1 MNLQVKTTDNSSV
14 DVSAIADGHLDNL
27 KKLSERPLCELNL
40 EEHPNL
46 LVFPQ
51 DFKTHGDDIGKDHI
65 FTIDSNLLKTGN
77 LMGFV
82 GYRNTKVRISSRFAH
97 DDKDYFLHYMLQKVF
112 AINLFDLKYDSD
124 SEGVFGFLIYLFPT
138 FLKRAMRQGLYKE
151 YQTRDYND
159 ANIRGR
165 IDVSRH
171 IRQNIPFAGKVA
183 YSTRE
188 YVSDNRITQLVRHTI
203 EYIAT
208 HPFSGNI
215 LNNDD
220 ETKEAVGVINAATST
235 YNRNDRQKVI
245 YQNLRPVY
253 HPYFGEYRPLQRLCL
268 QILRHEELKYGND
281 DNQIYGILFDG
292 AWLWEEYLDTILKP
306 IGLIHPHNRTNNVG
320 KHIFKAPR
328 KVLVQPDFFIDGL
341 AVFDAKYKRHKS
353 LFDIEQRED
362 RFQLLAYMH
371 VFNAKVSGLIVP
383 VSSSEPLF
391 IEGEISG
398 RGGVMVLLGMNVGK
412 QCQSFD
418 NFVIEMKKEEWRL
431 LEYVRELVSEH
442 SD

>member
-1 MNLQVKTTDNSSV
+1 MNLQIKTTDNSSV
-14 DVSAIADGHLDNL
+14 DVSAIADGHLDDL

-51 DFKTHGDDIGKDHI
+51 DFKSHGDNIGKEHI
-65 FTIDSNLLKTGN
+65 FTIDGNLLKTGN
-77 LMGFV
+77 IMGFV
-82 GYRNTKVRISSRFAH
+82 GYRNTKVRISSRFAQ

-124 SEGVFGFLIYLFPT
+124 SESVFDFLIYLFPT
-138 FLKRAMRQGLYKE
+138 FLKRAMRLGLYKE
-151 YQTRDYND
+151 YQTREYNN

-183 YSTRE
+183 YTTRE

-220 ETKEAVGVINAATST
+220 ETKEAVAVINAATPT
-235 YNRNDRQKVI
+235 YNRNDRQKVV
-245 YQNLRPVY
+245 YQNLRPVS

-268 QILRHEELKYGND
+268 QILRHEELKYGSD
-281 DNQIYGILFDG
+281 DKHIYGILFDG
-292 AWLWEEYLDTILKP
+292 AWLWEEYLDTILKDV
-306 IGLIHPHNRTNNVG
+306 GFEHPQNRTSKG
-320 KHIFKAPR
+320 KKFLFAGNSG
-328 KVLVQPDFFIDGL
+328 VCYPDFYSNTMVL
-341 AVFDAKYKRHKS
+341 DAKYKGYS
-353 LFDIEQRED
+353 DWGSIQNADLYQVIS
-362 RFQLLAYMH
+362 YMH
-371 VFNAKVSGLIVP
+371 ILKLDHGGFIVP
-383 VSSSEPLF
+383 VSYSGNQPVAKMLNGYGGQMSIFGLQVDNHCSSY
-391 IEGEISG
+391 S
-398 RGGVMVLLGMNVGK
+398 
-412 QCQSFD
+412 C
-418 NFVIEMKKEEWRL
+418 FVNKMEMEESSLKESICR
-431 LEYVRELVSEH
+431 LVS
-442 SD
+442 

>member
-14 DVSAIADGHLDNL
+14 DVSAIADGHLDDL

-40 EEHPNL
+40 DEHPNL
-46 LVFPQ
+46 LVFPN
-51 DFKTHGDDIGKDHI
+51 DFKTHGDDIGKEHI
-65 FTIDSNLLKTGN
+65 FNIDGNLLKTGN

-82 GYRNTKVRISSRFAH
+82 GYRNTKVRISSRFAQ

-124 SEGVFGFLIYLFPT
+124 SESIFDFLIYLFPT
-138 FLKRAMRQGLYKE
+138 FLKHAMRQGLYKE
-151 YQTRDYND
+151 YQTREYND

-183 YSTRE
+183 CSTRE

-203 EYIAT
+203 EYIAS

-245 YQNLRPVY
+245 YQNLRPVS

-268 QILRHEELKYGND
+268 QILRHEELKYGGD
-281 DNQIYGILFDG
+281 SKQIYGILFDG
-292 AWLWEEYLDTILKP
+292 AWLWEEYLNTILKDVGFEHP
-306 IGLIHPHNRTNNVG
+306 RNRIGKG
-320 KHIFKAPR
+320 R
-328 KVLVQPDFFIDGL
+328 KCLFVDNSGVCYPDFYSKTMVL
-341 AVFDAKYKRHKS
+341 DAKYKGYS
-353 LFDIEQRED
+353 DWGSIQNADLYQVIS
-362 RFQLLAYMH
+362 YMH
-371 VFNAKVSGLIVP
+371 ILKLNHGGLVVP
-383 VSSSEPLF
+383 VSNSGNQPVAKMLNGYGGQVSVFGLRVDYHCSSY
-391 IEGEISG
+391 S
-398 RGGVMVLLGMNVGK
+398 
-412 QCQSFD
+412 C
-418 NFVIEMKKEEWRL
+418 FVNKMQMEEFNL
-431 LEYVRELVSEH
+431 QDSICGFVS
-442 SD
+442 

>member
-14 DVSAIADGHLDNL
+14 DVFAIADGHLDDL
-27 KKLSERPLCELNL
+27 KKLSERPLCELDL
-40 EEHPNL
+40 DEHPNL

-51 DFKTHGDDIGKDHI
+51 DFKTHGDDIGKERI
-65 FTIDSNLLKTGN
+65 FTIESNLLKTGN
-77 LMGFV
+77 IMGYV
-82 GYRNTKVRISSRFAH
+82 GYKNTKVRIHSRFAH
-97 DDKDYFLHYMLQKVF
+97 DDKDYYLHYMLQKVF

-124 SEGVFGFLIYLFPT
+124 SESIFDFLIYLFPT

-151 YQTRDYND
+151 YQTREYND
-159 ANIRGR
+159 ANFRGR

-245 YQNLRPVY
+245 YQNLRPVS

-292 AWLWEEYLDTILKP
+292 AWLWEEYLNTILK
-306 IGLIHPHNRTNNVG
+306 GVGFEHPQNRTG
-320 KHIFKAPR
+320 KGR
-328 KVLVQPDFFIDGL
+328 KFLFAGNFGVCYPDFYSNTMVL
-341 AVFDAKYKRHKS
+341 DAKYKGYS
-353 LFDIEQRED
+353 DWGSIQNADLYQVIS
-362 RFQLLAYMH
+362 YMH
-371 VFNAKVSGLIVP
+371 VLKLNHGGLVVP
-383 VSSSEPLF
+383 VSNSGNQPVAKMLNGYGGQMSVFGLQVDYHCSSYSCFVNKMKMEESRLQESIREF
-391 IEGEISG
+391 VSKQSG
-398 RGGVMVLLGMNVGK
+398 
-412 QCQSFD
+412 
-418 NFVIEMKKEEWRL
+418 
-431 LEYVRELVSEH
+431 
-442 SD
+442 

>member
-1 MNLQVKTTDNSSV
+1 MPQPITTTDNNLQGV
-14 DVSAIADGHLDNL
+14 LFDEALHLDNL
-27 KKLSERPLCELNL
+27 KKLSERPLCELDL

-51 DFKTHGDDIGKDHI
+51 DFKTHGDDIGKERI
-65 FTIDSNLLKTGN
+65 FTIESNLLKTGN
-77 LMGFV
+77 IMGYV
-82 GYRNTKVRISSRFAH
+82 GYKNTKVRIHSRFAY
-97 DDKDYFLHYMLQKVF
+97 DDKDLFLHYMLQKVF

-124 SEGVFGFLIYLFPT
+124 SESIFDFLIYLFPT

-151 YQTRDYND
+151 YQTREYND

-215 LNNDD
+215 LNNDG

-245 YQNLRPVY
+245 YQNLRPVS

-268 QILRHEELKYGND
+268 QILRHEELKYGSN

-292 AWLWEEYLDTILKP
+292 AWLWEEYLNTVLKDVGFEHP
-306 IGLIHPHNRTNNVG
+306 QNRIGKG
-320 KHIFKAPR
+320 R
-328 KVLVQPDFFIDGL
+328 KCLFADNSGVCYPDFYSNTMVL
-341 AVFDAKYKRHKS
+341 DAKYKGYS
-353 LFDIEQRED
+353 DWGSIQSADLYQVIS
-362 RFQLLAYMH
+362 YMH
-371 VFNAKVSGLIVP
+371 ILKLNHGGFVVP
-383 VSSSEPLF
+383 VSNCGNQPVVKMLN
-391 IEGEISG
+391 GY
-398 RGGVMVLLGMNVGK
+398 GGLMSVFGIQVDHLCPSFSCFASKMEMEESRLQESIRKFVM
-412 QCQSFD
+412 
-418 NFVIEMKKEEWRL
+418 E
-431 LEYVRELVSEH
+431 
-442 SD
+442 

>member
-1 MNLQVKTTDNSSV
+1 MCQPITTTDNNPQGV
-14 DVSAIADGHLDNL
+14 PFDEILHLDNL
-27 KKLSERPLCELNL
+27 KKLSESPLCKLDL

-51 DFKTHGDDIGKDHI
+51 DFKTHGDDIGKEHI
-65 FTIDSNLLKTGN
+65 FTIDGKLLKTGN
-77 LMGFV
+77 IMGFV
-82 GYRNTKVRISSRFAH
+82 GYRHTKVRIHSRFAQA
-97 DDKDYFLHYMLQKVF
+97 DKDYFLHYMLQKVF

-124 SEGVFGFLIYLFPT
+124 SESIFDFLIYLFPT

-151 YQTRDYND
+151 YQTREYID

-220 ETKEAVGVINAATST
+220 ETKEAVGIINAATPS
-235 YNRNDRQKVI
+235 YNRNDRQRVI
-245 YQNLRPVY
+245 NQNLRPVS
-253 HPYFGEYRPLQRLCL
+253 HPYFGEYRPLQKLCL
-268 QILRHEELKYGND
+268 QILRHEELKYGGD
-281 DNQIYGILFDG
+281 DKQIYGILFDG
-292 AWLWEEYLDTILKP
+292 AWLWEEYLATILKP
-306 IGLIHPHNRTNNVG
+306 IGLIHPRNRTNNVG
-320 KHIFKAPR
+320 KLIFTNPR
-328 KVLVQPDFFIDGL
+328 KVLAQPDFFIDGL

-353 LFDIEQRED
+353 LFDREQRED

-371 VFNAKVSGLIVP
+371 VFNANISGLIIP
-383 VSSSEPLF
+383 VSSDESQF
-391 IEGEISG
+391 VEGIING
-398 RGGVMVLLGMNVGK
+398 RGGKMLLIGMNVN
-412 QCQSFD
+412 QDNSSFD
-418 NFVIEMKKEEWRL
+418 CFRVQMETEELRL
-431 LEYVRELVSEH
+431 QNYIRGCVSL
-442 SD
+442 

>member
-1 MNLQVKTTDNSSV
+1 MRQLITTTDNNLQGV
-14 DVSAIADGHLDNL
+14 HFDEALHLDNL

-51 DFKTHGDDIGKDHI
+51 DFKTHGDDIGKERV
-65 FTIDSNLLKTGN
+65 FTIEGNLLKTGN
-77 LMGFV
+77 IMGYV
-82 GYRNTKVRISSRFAH
+82 GYRNTKVRIHSRFAQ

-124 SEGVFGFLIYLFPT
+124 SESIFDFLIYLFPT

-151 YQTRDYND
+151 YQTREYND

-245 YQNLRPVY
+245 YQNLRPVS
-253 HPYFGEYRPLQRLCL
+253 HPYFGEYCPLQRLCL

-292 AWLWEEYLDTILKP
+292 AWLWEEYLNTILK
-306 IGLIHPHNRTNNVG
+306 GVGFEHPQNRTG
-320 KHIFKAPR
+320 TGRIFLFAGNFG
-328 KVLVQPDFFIDGL
+328 VCYPDFYSNTMVL
-341 AVFDAKYKRHKS
+341 DAKYKGYPDWGS
-353 LFDIEQRED
+353 IQNADLYQVIS
-362 RFQLLAYMH
+362 YMH
-371 VFNAKVSGLIVP
+371 ILKLNHGGLVVP
-383 VSSSEPLF
+383 VSNSGNQPVAKMLNGYGGQMSVFGLQVDHHCSSYSCFVNKMQMEEYKLQDF
-391 IEGEISG
+391 ICE
-398 RGGVMVLLGMNVGK
+398 
-412 QCQSFD
+412 
-418 NFVIEMKKEEWRL
+418 FV
-431 LEYVRELVSEH
+431 S
-442 SD
+442 

>member
-1 MNLQVKTTDNSSV
+1 M
-14 DVSAIADGHLDNL
+14 
-27 KKLSERPLCELNL
+27 
-40 EEHPNL
+40 
-46 LVFPQ
+46 
-51 DFKTHGDDIGKDHI
+51 HGDDIGKERV
-65 FTIDSNLLKTGN
+65 FTIEGNLLKTGN
-77 LMGFV
+77 IMGYV
-82 GYRNTKVRISSRFAH
+82 GYRNTKVRIHSRFAQ

-124 SEGVFGFLIYLFPT
+124 SESIFDFLIYLFPT

-151 YQTRDYND
+151 YQTREYND

-203 EYIAT
+203 EYIST

-245 YQNLRPVY
+245 YQNLRPVS
-253 HPYFGEYRPLQRLCL
+253 HPYFGEYCPLQRLCL

-292 AWLWEEYLDTILKP
+292 AWLWEEYLNTILK
-306 IGLIHPHNRTNNVG
+306 GVGFEHPQNRTG
-320 KHIFKAPR
+320 TGRIFLFAGNFG
-328 KVLVQPDFFIDGL
+328 VCYPDFYSNTMVL
-341 AVFDAKYKRHKS
+341 DAKYKGYPDWGS
-353 LFDIEQRED
+353 IQNADLYQVIS
-362 RFQLLAYMH
+362 YMH
-371 VFNAKVSGLIVP
+371 ILKLNHGGLVVP
-383 VSSSEPLF
+383 VSNSGNQPVAKMLNGYGGQMSVFGLQVDHHCSSYSCFVNKMQMEEYKLQDF
-391 IEGEISG
+391 ICE
-398 RGGVMVLLGMNVGK
+398 
-412 QCQSFD
+412 
-418 NFVIEMKKEEWRL
+418 FV
-431 LEYVRELVSEH
+431 S
-442 SD
+442 

>member
-27 KKLSERPLCELNL
+27 KKLSERPLCELDL

-51 DFKTHGDDIGKDHI
+51 DFKTHGDDIGKERI
-65 FTIDSNLLKTGN
+65 FTIEGNLLKTGN
-77 LMGFV
+77 IMGFV
-82 GYRNTKVRISSRFAH
+82 GYRNTKVRISSRFAQ
-97 DDKDYFLHYMLQKVF
+97 DDKDYFLHYMLQRVF
-112 AINLFDLKYDSD
+112 AINLFDLKYYAD
-124 SEGVFGFLIYLFPT
+124 SESIFDFLIYLFPT
-138 FLKRAMRQGLYKE
+138 FLKHAMRQGLYKE
-151 YQTRDYND
+151 YQTRAYND

-165 IDVSRH
+165 IDVSKH
-171 IRQNIPFAGKVA
+171 IRQNFPFAGKVA
-183 YSTRE
+183 YTTRE

-220 ETKEAVGVINAATST
+220 ETKEAVGIINAATST

-245 YQNLRPVY
+245 YQNLRPVS

-292 AWLWEEYLDTILKP
+292 AWLWEEYLDIILKDVGFKHP
-306 IGLIHPHNRTNNVG
+306 QNRIGKG
-320 KHIFKAPR
+320 R
-328 KVLVQPDFFIDGL
+328 KCLFVDNSGVCYPDFYSNTMVL
-341 AVFDAKYKRHKS
+341 DAKYKGYS
-353 LFDIEQRED
+353 DWGSIQSTDLYQVIS
-362 RFQLLAYMH
+362 YMH
-371 VFNAKVSGLIVP
+371 ILKLNHGGFVVP
-383 VSSSEPLF
+383 VSN
-391 IEGEISG
+391 SG
-398 RGGVMVLLGMNVGK
+398 NQSVAKMLNGYGGQMSVFGLRVDHQSPSFSCFVNKMKMEESRLHESIRGFVSK
-412 QCQSFD
+412 QFG
-418 NFVIEMKKEEWRL
+418 
-431 LEYVRELVSEH
+431 
-442 SD
+442 